1 MYYIMLTIKEVEN
14 MNKQYENPSI
24 EIIEFD
30 SEDILTA
37 SGTFGNIG
45 SGDKEIETRLSLYF
59 FMDDKKIHFQ
69 VTFHWGY
76 TIRGKAEIPF
86 PLKRLPLVL
95 KGHFERIF
103 IYIKQAYFK

>member
-1 MYYIMLTIKEVEN
+1 MLTIKEVEN

-45 SGDKEIETRLSLYF
+45 SGDKEIDFWE
-59 FMDDKKIHFQ
+59 
-69 VTFHWGY
+69 
-76 TIRGKAEIPF
+76 
-86 PLKRLPLVL
+86 
-95 KGHFERIF
+95 
-103 IYIKQAYFK
+103 